1 MRWPRRQCPILGA
14 VCALLLHVRFGLRA
28 VDKVRAQSS
37 QNGGASGADVVGV
50 RPACACDTVSDRPM
64 ARDDASGSSG
74 KKDQDGNRAR
84 PESLPAPSPA
94 PIAADSPAALAP
106 TWADP
111 GVAAV
116 AATLS
121 PEQAALAP
129 PISPADV
136 RVTVSAVEP
145 QQPTR
150 IGRYLVLRKLGQG
163 GMGVVYS
170 AYDPELDR
178 KVAIKLLRPHHEG
191 SAGQARMR
199 REAQAMA
206 QVSHSHIVQVYEVG
220 QDEHLGHG
228 GLFVAMEFVAGK
240 PLSAWQTQQ
249 RSGRQHLPAA
259 DLRALLRLY
268 VQAGHGLLAAHAA
281 GLIHRDF
288 KPDNVLVGD
297 DGRVRVADFGLARS
311 LGGAAAVATS
321 GSASVLDSSAV
332 VSSAAGARSDQAD
345 PSLASAASTNTGQ
358 RLTQVGAIMGTPGY
372 MSPEQVRGQEATAQ
386 SDQFSFCAALHEA
399 LYGQLPFSGDTFD
412 DFVLAILANQR
423 RPRSGFPHEV
433 PVVVAQA
440 IERGLSLDAS
450 DRFASMADL
459 LSQLEQGLEAES
471 ETPRS
476 RRNSILTGLGVGSAT
491 LAAIAAGTA
500 QHLTRPQGDE
510 SLNAL
515 LLPSIGL
522 TICVLVVGWLV
533 HRRDRLRRSV
543 RQFYFMIAVC
553 SVYITVSRLVAY
565 AAQTPRS
572 RHLPQELLGMV
583 ALAALS
589 SYLISRRLW
598 VITLP
603 MMCILPLMALG
614 PAAVDLVASVG
625 YPLASFGML
634 YIAVTEKHRAPG
646 DADPGGLAASSQG
659 RSPVS
664 RTSSSSSGADR

>member
-1 MRWPRRQCPILGA
+1 
-14 VCALLLHVRFGLRA
+14 
-28 VDKVRAQSS
+28 
-37 QNGGASGADVVGV
+37 
-50 RPACACDTVSDRPM
+50 M
-64 ARDDASGSSG
+64 ARNDASGSSD
-74 KKDQDGNRAR
+74 KKDEDGNSAR
-84 PESLPAPSPA
+84 PESSPA
-94 PIAADSPAALAP
+94 PVAADAPAALAP

-111 GVAAV
+111 AVAAV

-129 PISPADV
+129 PISPAEV
-136 RVTVSAVEP
+136 RVTVPTVEP
-145 QQPTR
+145 QPPTR

-228 GLFVAMEFVAGK
+228 GLFVAMEFVAGQ

-249 RSGRQHLPAA
+249 RSGRQHLPAT

-311 LGGAAAVATS
+311 LGGAASHAAS
-321 GSASVLDSSAV
+321 GAASHAASGAASHAASGAAAVLDPMPVASGV
-332 VSSAAGARSDQAD
+332 PGAMSNPAD
-345 PSLASAASTNTGQ
+345 PSRASAASTNTGQ

-372 MSPEQVRGQEATAQ
+372 MSPEQVRGQEATAR

-399 LYGQLPFSGDTFD
+399 LYGQLPFCGDTFD

-423 RPRSGFPHEV
+423 RPRTGFPNEV
-433 PVVVAQA
+433 PVVVEQA

-450 DRFASMADL
+450 ERFASMADL
-459 LSQLEQGLEAES
+459 LSQLGQGLEAES

-476 RRNSILTGLGVGSAT
+476 RRNSILTGLGIGSAT
-491 LAAIAAGTA
+491 LAAISAGTA

-515 LLPSIGL
+515 LVPSIGL
-522 TICVLVVGWLV
+522 TVCVLVVGWLV

-543 RQFYFMIAVC
+543 RQFYFMMAVG

-614 PAAVDLVASVG
+614 PTAVDLVASVG

-634 YIAVTEKHRAPG
+634 YIAVTEKRRALG

-659 RSPVS
+659 WQPVS
-664 RTSSSSSGADR
+664 RTSSGSSRGDR

>member
-1 MRWPRRQCPILGA
+1 
-14 VCALLLHVRFGLRA
+14 
-28 VDKVRAQSS
+28 
-37 QNGGASGADVVGV
+37 
-50 RPACACDTVSDRPM
+50 M

-74 KKDQDGNRAR
+74 KKDKDGNRPR
-84 PESLPAPSPA
+84 PEHQPSPAPSPA

-145 QQPTR
+145 QPPTR

-228 GLFVAMEFVAGK
+228 GLFVAMEFVAGQ

-259 DLRALLRLY
+259 DVRALLRLY

-311 LGGAAAVATS
+311 LGGAASVAAAGAAS
-321 GSASVLDSSAV
+321 GAASGTASVLDPSAV
-332 VSSAAGARSDQAD
+332 VSSATGARSDQAD
-345 PSLASAASTNTGQ
+345 PSPASAASTNTGQ

-423 RPRSGFPHEV
+423 RPRSGLPNEV

-543 RQFYFMIAVC
+543 RQFYFMMAVG

-614 PAAVDLVASVG
+614 PAAVDLVASIG